1 MEQPVDRK
9 LGLEIGHKLT
19 AFKSS
24 RRKVNK
30 LPVKVLDAPAL
41 QDDFYLNLIDW
52 SPDNCLVVGLAT
64 SVYLWNASNARVTK
78 LCDLGIEN
86 IATSVACSVKEPLI
100 SLGTQNGDV
109 QIWDIEKVKLTR
121 TLTGHS
127 LRVGSMSWSTTL
139 LSTGSRDKKIIQ
151 RDLRAQVANV
161 Q

>member
-1 MEQPVDRK
+1 MEQPVERK

-78 LCDLGIEN
+78 LCDLGI
-86 IATSVACSVKEPLI
+86 
-100 SLGTQNGDV
+100 
-109 QIWDIEKVKLTR
+109 
-121 TLTGHS
+121 
-127 LRVGSMSWSTTL
+127 
-139 LSTGSRDKKIIQ
+139 
-151 RDLRAQVANV
+151 
-161 Q
+161 